1 MANTTSIDTHRD
13 LSAPRTGWH
22 VVWGILLIVAGV
34 LAVLMPGIAALATAL
49 IFGWL
54 LVMSGVF
61 EIVYA
66 FQTRGHDGF
75 GWKLAS
81 GILTL
86 LLGIAIVVVPLAGV
100 ASLALLVGAFL
111 FVGGITRS
119 MLAFRL
125 RPRSGWGWVLFDG
138 LLSIGLALLIA
149 IGWPASSLAF
159 IGLLTGFTLISTG
172 VWRIMLRHE
181 SMRTHTG

>member
-13 LSAPRTGWH
+13 VPAAGTGWH

-49 IFGWL
+49 VFGWL

-66 FQTRGHDGF
+66 IQTRGHDGF
-75 GWKLAS
+75 GWKVAS

-86 LLGIAIVVVPLAGV
+86 LLGVAIVIVPLAGV

-111 FVGGITRS
+111 FAGGVARTL
-119 MLAFRL
+119 LAFRL
-125 RPRSGWGWVLFDG
+125 RPRGGWGWVLFDG
-138 LLSIGLALLIA
+138 LLSIGLAVLIV

-172 VWRIMLRHE
+172 VWRIMLRHA
-181 SMRTHTG
+181 STRPHTG

>member
-1 MANTTSIDTHRD
+1 MANTTSVDTHRD
-13 LSAPRTGWH
+13 LPASGTGWH

-49 IFGWL
+49 VFGWL

-66 FQTRGHDGF
+66 IQTRGHDGF

-86 LLGIAIVVVPLAGV
+86 LLGLAIVIVPLAGV

-111 FVGGITRS
+111 FAGGITRT
-119 MLAFRL
+119 MLSFRL

-138 LLSIGLALLIA
+138 LLSIGLALLIVA
-149 IGWPASSLAF
+149 GWPTSSLAF

-172 VWRIMLRHE
+172 VWRIMLRHASTRAE
-181 SMRTHTG
+181 VG

>member
-86 LLGIAIVVVPLAGV
+86 PHGRSAAPMHNLLFWSANHLRFALACGMN
-100 ASLALLVGAFL
+100 
-111 FVGGITRS
+111 TR
-119 MLAFRL
+119 AQ
-125 RPRSGWGWVLFDG
+125 
-138 LLSIGLALLIA
+138 
-149 IGWPASSLAF
+149 
-159 IGLLTGFTLISTG
+159 T
-172 VWRIMLRHE
+172 
-181 SMRTHTG
+181 